1 MLFQKKLDRAREL
14 QRERRGLDDEEK
26 NIEIERPPLKD
37 EMEKGDMAA
46 MLVSG
51 CFTILPVALLVL
63 LLLCGG
69 AWLFLHLF

>member
-14 QRERRGLDDEEK
+14 PRERRGLDDEEK

>member
-14 QRERRGLDDEEK
+14 RRERMGLDEEEE

-37 EMEKGDMAA
+37 EIEKGDMAA

-51 CFTILPVALLVL
+51 CLTILPVCLLVL

-69 AWLFLHLF
+69 GWLFLHLF